1 MGATDEKETTMRLAT
16 EQTAFSAFS
25 RYFASRQRCP
35 HCNEALIA
43 PEVTEF
49 IEGGTIQ
56 HYWACDACGQES
68 RTFVEATH

>member
-1 MGATDEKETTMRLAT
+1 MRLST
-16 EQTAFSAFS
+16 ERSQFSAVS

-35 HCNEALIA
+35 HCSDRLIA

-56 HYWACDACGQES
+56 HYWFCDACRQES
-68 RTFVEATH
+68 RTFVKPLPH